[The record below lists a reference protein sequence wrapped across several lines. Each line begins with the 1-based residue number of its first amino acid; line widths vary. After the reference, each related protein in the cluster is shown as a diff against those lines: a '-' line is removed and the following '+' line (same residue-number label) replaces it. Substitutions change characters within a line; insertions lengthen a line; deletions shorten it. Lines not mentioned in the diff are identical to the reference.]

1 MLVATLSAFSTYFCM
16 YAFRKPFS
24 AATFE
29 GLLLWGVE
37 LKTCLIASQVIGYTL
52 SKFLGIRFCSE
63 VTRQWRSRAL
73 IGCIVVAEA
82 ALLLFAVLPNNL
94 KVVAI
99 FINGLPLGMV
109 WGLVCWYLEGR
120 RTSEMLLA

>member
-1 MLVATLSAFSTYFCM
+1 MNTPPRRLTRWLAQAPTPAFMLVATLSAFSTYFCM

-52 SKFLGIRFCSE
+52 S
-63 VTRQWRSRAL
+63 
-73 IGCIVVAEA
+73 
-82 ALLLFAVLPNNL
+82 
-94 KVVAI
+94 
-99 FINGLPLGMV
+99 
-109 WGLVCWYLEGR
+109 
-120 RTSEMLLA
+120 